1 MPVQK
6 TAKKST
12 SKTSV
17 VKKPAVKKST
27 AKKAV
32 KPIKKATGKKILVVV
47 ESPAKAKTIEKYLG
61 KNFVVRASMGHLRDL
76 PKSQF
81 GIDVEHDFEP
91 KYINIRGKG
100 DVIKDLKK
108 SADQAEKIFLA
119 SDPDREGEAIAWH
132 LSYILG
138 IDPETNCR
146 IVFNEI
152 TKPAIQEAIKT
163 PHPIDMQRVNA
174 QQARRLLDRIVG
186 YKLSPLLWRK
196 IQKGLSAGRVQ
207 SVALKMICDREREI
221 TAFKPIEYWTIDLK
235 FKHGTDPIF
244 QAELDKIDGKKFEIH
259 SEEESKKIEAELSTA
274 KFIVNSV
281 KTGNRKK
288 KTPAPFTTSTLQ
300 QDASHKLGFT
310 SKRTMAVAQQLYE
323 GLKVGSENVGL
334 ITYMRTDSTRI
345 SDLAQTEAKN
355 FLLETFGE
363 KYVPEKFNV
372 YSAGKKAQDAHEA
385 IRPTSILRTPE
396 SVEQFLS
403 SEQFKLYRLIW
414 QRFAASQMTP
424 AVYDVMNVT
433 IISED
438 KRFLAKSNGSKL
450 AFDGFLKVYGESK
463 KEKDIL
469 IPTMQENDPLD
480 LKKIL
485 PQQHFTEPPPRYND
499 ASLVKILEEKEIGR
513 PSTYAPTIDTL
524 MNRKYVERSE
534 KTFHPTELGFEVL
547 DLLTKYFGEIV
558 DEKFTASMESE
569 LDEVAEGK
577 IQTANLLREFYT
589 PFEKQVEAAS
599 ESLEDA
605 KPQETDMICEF
616 CGRHMIIKHG
626 RFGDFL
632 ACPGY
637 PECKNA
643 KPIQKDTGFKCPK
656 CGGALL
662 EKKSKK
668 SRKKFYGCANYPT
681 CDYTTWELPK
691 NDEES

>member
-12 SKTSV
+12 SKTTSKTSV
-17 VKKPAVKKST
+17 VKKSAVKKT
-27 AKKAV
+27 V
-32 KPIKKATGKKILVVV
+32 KPVKKATGKKILVVV

-108 SADQAEKIFLA
+108 FADQSEQILLA

-221 TAFKPIEYWTIDLK
+221 TAFKPVEYWTIDLK
-235 FKHGTDPIF
+235 FKHGSDPIF
-244 QAELDKIDGKKFEIH
+244 QAELDKIDGKKLEIH
-259 SEEESKKIEAELSTA
+259 SEEESKKIESELSIA
-274 KFIVNSV
+274 KFIVDSV
-281 KTGNRKK
+281 KTGTRKK

-414 QRFAASQMTP
+414 QRFTASQMTP
-424 AVYDVMNVT
+424 AIYDVMNVT

-469 IPTMQENDPLD
+469 IPTMQEKDPLD

-605 KPQETDMICEF
+605 KPQETEFICEF

-643 KPIQKDTGFKCPK
+643 KPIQKDTGVKCPK
-656 CGGALL
+656 CGGMLV

-668 SRKKFYGCANYPT
+668 SRKKFYGCSNYPT